1 MRAGA
6 CSTLT
11 PRPSKIVVVPLIT
24 TVLLDVDGTLLDTR
38 EFIYA
43 AFEHTI
49 ARHGLPVLTRAQMQP
64 QMGLPLEHI
73 YAWMSAEDVL
83 PLVET
88 HRTFQSDN
96 VALSIPFEGTAETL
110 EALRNAGLKLAAVTS
125 RSRRT
130 SVLTLERA
138 GLASCFDA
146 IVSAEDGGGLKP
158 DPAPLRHA
166 LAMLGR
172 DTAGA
177 AMVGDSPHDIA
188 AGKALGLLT
197 VGAIYGFH
205 QTLVVEAQ
213 PDRIIADISELPAAL
228 E

>member
-1 MRAGA
+1 E
-6 CSTLT
+6 
-11 PRPSKIVVVPLIT
+11 
-24 TVLLDVDGTLLDTR
+24 D
-38 EFIYA
+38 
-43 AFEHTI
+43 
-49 ARHGLPVLTRAQMQP
+49 
-64 QMGLPLEHI
+64 I
-73 YAWMSAEDVL
+73 YAWMSVPDVR

-88 HRTFQSDN
+88 HRAFQADN
-96 VALSIPFEGTAETL
+96 LALSVSFEGSAAAL
-110 EALRNAGLKLAAVTS
+110 EALRDAGLKLAAVTS

-130 SVLTLERA
+130 SLLTLERA
-138 GLASCFDA
+138 GLASYFDA

-166 LAMLGR
+166 LALLGR

-205 QTLVVEAQ
+205 QSSVVDAQ
-213 PDRIIADISELPAAL
+213 PDRIIAHISELPAAL
-228 E
+228 Q